1 MSIRVFAVFSFVP
14 ASRGQPSLTRHPMWY
29 TPGVLSHLSLRLM
42 FIETS
47 KDLLF
52 VVLAFCVL
60 WLTVFISWLL
70 YYVIAIVRDAE
81 SLVRQVRGAVTKIDQ
96 LAGVVHEKMERS
108 AASLTLIAQAVK
120 ELIVWGIQER
130 GKMKDRAPSGRRK

>member
-1 MSIRVFAVFSFVP
+1 M
-14 ASRGQPSLTRHPMWY
+14 L
-29 TPGVLSHLSLRLM
+29 
-42 FIETS
+42 IESS

-60 WLTVFISWLL
+60 WLTVFLSWLL
-70 YYVIAIVRDAE
+70 YYVIAIVRDTEA
-81 SLVRQVRGAVTKIDQ
+81 LIRQVRGAVEKVDE
-96 LAGVVHEKMERS
+96 LAHAVHDKFERS

-130 GKMKDRAPSGRRK
+130 SKKKEPASRKK

>member
-1 MSIRVFAVFSFVP
+1 M
-14 ASRGQPSLTRHPMWY
+14 L
-29 TPGVLSHLSLRLM
+29 
-42 FIETS
+42 IETS

-52 VVLAFCVL
+52 VVLAFCAL
-60 WLTVFISWLL
+60 WLTVFILWLL

-81 SLVRQVRGAVTKIDQ
+81 ALVHQVKGAVGKVDA
-96 LAGVVHEKMERS
+96 LAHAAHEKMERS

-130 GKMKDRAPSGRRK
+130 AKAAPPHKQPKKK

>member
-1 MSIRVFAVFSFVP
+1 MVYYGRY
-14 ASRGQPSLTRHPMWY
+14 SLTP
-29 TPGVLSHLSLRLM
+29 RLM

-60 WLTVFISWLL
+60 WITVFLLWLM
-70 YYVIAIVRDAE
+70 YYVIAILRDAE
-81 SLVRQVRGAVTKIDQ
+81 SLVRQIKGAVSKIDS
-96 LAGVVHEKMERS
+96 LTHVVHEKMERS
-108 AASLTLIAQAVK
+108 AASLSLVAQAVK

-130 GKMKDRAPSGRRK
+130 AKAAPKSRSKK

>member
-1 MSIRVFAVFSFVP
+1 MRRGRPSRTPPVP
-14 ASRGQPSLTRHPMWY
+14 CYTGGEAKPYPS
-29 TPGVLSHLSLRLM
+29 RLM

-96 LAGVVHEKMERS
+96 LAGVAHAHRAGGEGAHRVGHPGAREDEGQGAVGPPQVTIRGLTGRGRS
-108 AASLTLIAQAVK
+108 AI
-120 ELIVWGIQER
+120 
-130 GKMKDRAPSGRRK
+130 MPGRPFQ